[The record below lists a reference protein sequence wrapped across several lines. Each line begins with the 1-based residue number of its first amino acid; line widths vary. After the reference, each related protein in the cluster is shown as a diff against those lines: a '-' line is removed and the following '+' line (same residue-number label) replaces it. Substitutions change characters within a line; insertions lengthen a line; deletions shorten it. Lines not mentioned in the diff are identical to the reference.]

1 MPLLAWEKRK
11 LARRT
16 ANKALAADAVQS
28 ATCAI
33 SPFSRASLRAAY
45 NMPAYDLGTKKNQF
59 TFAID
64 AIIRY

>member
-1 MPLLAWEKRK
+1 VG
-11 LARRT
+11 
-16 ANKALAADAVQS
+16 KAQAGAPNCQQS
-28 ATCAI
+28 AHRRC
-33 SPFSRASLRAAY
+33 SPICHLRLSRPSPELRFERAY